1 MFNVQIMFLCQ
12 ELEQLVIRNIAE
24 VLSARSE
31 ISDLR
36 RRCDLYAEENE
47 KWKKK
52 QILLQKMC
60 TDLTVVMKKYIL
72 DKQENQKEEV
82 KPVKITRHVG
92 LQVSNR
98 RTSKMKPLNE
108 PSKKTET
115 KTLKSN
121 TEKSV
126 QSEPLSKPL
135 NTNCNSSSEKS
146 VQSESL
152 SKPLKQPVDFL
163 PTLAHPVPLPEAPK
177 SKEDQDP
184 NLKSLPPKP
193 ILHIKINQSGKNSL
207 KN

>member
-1 MFNVQIMFLCQ
+1 M
-12 ELEQLVIRNIAE
+12 EQLVIRNIAE

-108 PSKKTET
+108 SSKKTET

-126 QSEPLSKPL
+126 QSEP
-135 NTNCNSSSEKS
+135 
-146 VQSESL
+146 L

-207 KN
+207 KK

>member
-1 MFNVQIMFLCQ
+1 M
-12 ELEQLVIRNIAE
+12 EQLVIQNIAE

-72 DKQENQKEEV
+72 DKQENQKEEEV

-98 RTSKMKPLNE
+98 RTSKMKPSSQPLNE

-135 NTNCNSSSEKS
+135 NTNRTI
-146 VQSESL
+146 
-152 SKPLKQPVDFL
+152 SK
-163 PTLAHPVPLPEAPK
+163 TITHGY
-177 SKEDQDP
+177 
-184 NLKSLPPKP
+184 
-193 ILHIKINQSGKNSL
+193 H
-207 KN
+207 

>member
-1 MFNVQIMFLCQ
+1 M
-12 ELEQLVIRNIAE
+12 EQLVIRNIAE

-146 VQSESL
+146 VQSEPL

-163 PTLAHPVPLPEAPK
+163 PTLSHPVPLPEAPK

-207 KN
+207 KK

>member
-1 MFNVQIMFLCQ
+1 
-12 ELEQLVIRNIAE
+12 
-24 VLSARSE
+24 
-31 ISDLR
+31 
-36 RRCDLYAEENE
+36 
-47 KWKKK
+47 
-52 QILLQKMC
+52 
-60 TDLTVVMKKYIL
+60 MKKYIL

-135 NTNCNSSSEKS
+135 
-146 VQSESL
+146 
-152 SKPLKQPVDFL
+152 KQPVDFL
-163 PTLAHPVPLPEAPK
+163 PTLLHPVPLPEAPK
-177 SKEDQDP
+177 STGELEP
-184 NLKSLPPKP
+184 LP
-193 ILHIKINQSGKNSL
+193 S
-207 KN
+207 

>member
-1 MFNVQIMFLCQ
+1 M
-12 ELEQLVIRNIAE
+12 EQLVIRNIAE

-98 RTSKMKPLNE
+98 RTSKMKPSSQPLNE
-108 PSKKTET
+108 PSKNTET

-135 NTNCNSSSEKS
+135 NTNRTI
-146 VQSESL
+146 
-152 SKPLKQPVDFL
+152 SKTITPGY
-163 PTLAHPVPLPEAPK
+163 H
-177 SKEDQDP
+177 
-184 NLKSLPPKP
+184 
-193 ILHIKINQSGKNSL
+193 
-207 KN
+207 

>member
-1 MFNVQIMFLCQ
+1 M
-12 ELEQLVIRNIAE
+12 EQLVIRNIAE

-36 RRCDLYAEENE
+36 RRCDLYTEENE

-98 RTSKMKPLNE
+98 RTSKTKPLNE

-135 NTNCNSSSEKS
+135 
-146 VQSESL
+146 
-152 SKPLKQPVDFL
+152 KQPVDFL
-163 PTLAHPVPLPEAPK
+163 PTLLHPVPLPEAPK

-207 KN
+207 KK

>member
-1 MFNVQIMFLCQ
+1 M
-12 ELEQLVIRNIAE
+12 EELVIRNIAE

-31 ISDLR
+31 ISDLS

-72 DKQENQKEEV
+72 DKQENQKEV

-98 RTSKMKPLNE
+98 RTSKMKPSSQPLNE

-135 NTNCNSSSEKS
+135 NTNSNCSSEKS
-146 VQSESL
+146 VQSEPL

-163 PTLAHPVPLPEAPK
+163 PTLVHPVPLPEAPK